1 MRQVEPRVLLTV
13 LICAAA
19 ASAADRQISFSKDIQ
34 PVLQAT
40 CWKCHGLAVQLSKLD
55 LSSRE
60 SALKG
65 GEGGVVL
72 VPGQRPGSE
81 AVDGTV
87 NMLCSD
93 RLTDIGEGA
102 CYQST
107 FLDVAGWEAPAEAA
121 R

>member
-1 MRQVEPRVLLTV
+1 MAVEQV
-13 LICAAA
+13 
-19 ASAADRQISFSKDIQ
+19 
-34 PVLQAT
+34 
-40 CWKCHGLAVQLSKLD
+40 GLRHLEA
-55 LSSRE
+55 E
-60 SALKG
+60 
-65 GEGGVVL
+65 GVVL

-81 AVDGTV
+81 TVDGTV

-107 FLDVAGWEAPAEAA
+107 FLDVEAWDETAG